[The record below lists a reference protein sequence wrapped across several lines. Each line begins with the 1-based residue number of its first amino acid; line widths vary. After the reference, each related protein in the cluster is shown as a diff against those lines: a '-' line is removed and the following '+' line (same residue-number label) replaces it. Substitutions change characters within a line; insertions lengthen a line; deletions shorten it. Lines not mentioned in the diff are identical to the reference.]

1 MQEVATKPAFFRD
14 EFGAESVEIGH
25 VIAKKEVVCAVV
37 PFHVIETRDA
47 EVTVGATQLATSA
60 RNERNRT

>member
-1 MQEVATKPAFFRD
+1 M
-14 EFGAESVEIGH
+14 EIGH

-60 RNERNRT
+60 RNEWNRT